1 MCEEI
6 PTAGEEDKDM
16 VKSDGALRDDIE
28 QEFDWDLPLTSKEVG
43 IAVENGVVTLTGEVD
58 SYAAKWSAERAVE
71 RVEGVRGVANE
82 LKVRAANEHND
93 TDIAKAAANVV
104 EWNVSVPRDQVVV
117 TVVNGWVTLTGEV
130 AQDYQRR
137 AAERSIRY
145 LRGVKGVTNL
155 VTIKRQASASDV
167 KQKIDASFARQAS
180 IDAQHIRV
188 EANDGEVILRGQVRS
203 WSERRDAERTARSG
217 KGVKSVTN
225 LLTVSGS

>member
-1 MCEEI
+1 
-6 PTAGEEDKDM
+6 M
-16 VKSDGALRDDIE
+16 VKSDSALRHDIE

-43 IAVENGVVTLTGEVD
+43 VAVENGVVTLTGEVN
-58 SYAAKWSAERAVE
+58 SYGAKWSAERAVE
-71 RVEGVRGVANE
+71 RVGGVRGVANE

-93 TDIAKAAANVV
+93 TDITKAAANAV
-104 EWNVSVPRDQVVV
+104 EWNASVPRDTVMV
-117 TVVNGWVTLTGEV
+117 TVADGWVTLTGEV
-130 AQDYQRR
+130 AQDYQRQ
-137 AAERSIRY
+137 AAERSVRY

-155 VTIKRQASASDV
+155 VTLKQQADASDV
-167 KQKIDASFARQAS
+167 KQKIEESFARHAS
-180 IDAQHIRV
+180 IDAEHIRV